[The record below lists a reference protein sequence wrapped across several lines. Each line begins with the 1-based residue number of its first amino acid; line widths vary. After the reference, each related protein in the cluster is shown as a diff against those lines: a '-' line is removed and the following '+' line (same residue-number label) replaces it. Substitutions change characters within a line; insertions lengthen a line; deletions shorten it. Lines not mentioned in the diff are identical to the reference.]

1 MFDPRAWLRSLPTG
15 LAPQRATLEAFL
27 GTAERDDRIRVLVVG
42 CSIGRGLAD
51 QLSDIDAL
59 IGVRPDA
66 WMSALTDS
74 RGWVESAGPVI
85 DLHQLL
91 LPDGAPETRQYQ
103 HTYAQCANGV
113 ELDLVVS
120 RAGDD
125 WHRRADWLVL
135 YDPDGRVPME
145 VTRSAQTPD
154 DVRRWGYATLTRL
167 SAVAKYTTRGALWEA
182 HLCLELARADLWR
195 MWAVAEGVADAQ
207 YGVTAVFDDPRRP
220 VAPSMARTVALLDAA
235 ALVAAAGACC
245 DLVTATWPRALTA
258 LDAAGDAPPLAAYVR
273 ARLSKVTT

>member
-1 MFDPRAWLRSLPTG
+1 MLDPLAWLRSLPATIG
-15 LAPQRATLEAFL
+15 PQRAAIEAFHA
-27 GTAERDDRIRVLVVG
+27 TAQRDDRIRVLVVG
-42 CSIGRGLAD
+42 CSIGRGVAD
-51 QLSDIDAL
+51 RLSDIDAL

-66 WMSALTDS
+66 WASALTDS

-91 LPDGAPETRQYQ
+91 LPDGAPEARQYQ
-103 HTYAQCANGV
+103 HTYAQYANGV

-125 WHRRADWLVL
+125 WHRRADWVVL
-135 YDPDGRVPME
+135 YDPDGRVPAE

-154 DVRRWGYATLTRL
+154 DVRRWGYAALTRL
-167 SAVAKYTTRGALWEA
+167 SAVAKYATRGALWEA

-220 VAPSMARTVALLDAA
+220 VPAAIARTVAQLDAA
-235 ALVAAAGACC
+235 ALVAATTACC
-245 DLVTATWPRALTA
+245 DLVIATWPRAMAA
-258 LDAAGDAPPLAAYVR
+258 LGVPGDAPPLTAYVR
-273 ARLSKVTT
+273 ERLRKVAT

>member
-1 MFDPRAWLRSLPTG
+1 MLDPFAWLRSLSATIG
-15 LAPQRATLEAFL
+15 TQRTAIEAFL
-27 GTAERDDRIRVLVVG
+27 ATAQGDDRIRVLVVG
-42 CSIGRGLAD
+42 CSIGRGAAD
-51 QLSDIDAL
+51 RLSDIDAL

-66 WMSALTDS
+66 WASALTDS

-91 LPDGAPETRQYQ
+91 LPDGAPEARQYQ
-103 HTYAQCANGV
+103 HTYAQYANGV

-135 YDPDGRVPME
+135 YDPDGRVPTE

-154 DVRRWGYATLTRL
+154 EVRRWGYAALTRL
-167 SAVAKYTTRGALWEA
+167 SAVAKYATRSALWEA

-207 YGVTAVFDDPRRP
+207 YGVIAVFDDPRRP
-220 VAPSMARTVALLDAA
+220 VPTSMARTVAPLDAA
-235 ALVAAAGACC
+235 ALVAAARECC
-245 DLVTATWPRALTA
+245 DLLTATWPRAMRT

-273 ARLSKVTT
+273 ARLRKVTT